1 MSQKLLDWSAGTHWA
16 DHLSALR
23 LFRYITV
30 RSAGAAITALLLSW
44 WLGPKII
51 HWLKQLKFGQD
62 YADKAEEAGG
72 LGARVLSKKG
82 TPTMGGILIV
92 AVLVFSTMLWAQWNA
107 QVELTLLSV
116 LVLAGLGFYDDYAKI
131 IQQSGGGTPPRL
143 KLWVQIL
150 LATFIGVYLWLTP
163 STGRLVTEITVPFY
177 KYPVAVNAGWIGLL
191 IVVLAI
197 VGSSN
202 AVNLTDGLD
211 GLAIGCTLIVGFVF
225 LFFTYLAG
233 NVKAAG
239 YLQIPYVNGA
249 GELTVF
255 CSALIGAGLGFLW
268 FNCHPAQVFMGDT
281 GSLPAGRRF
290 RHHRRADSSAVCPG
304 DCGRRVRDGSRIG
317 HFADRLVSFH
327 AETLWRRPENFFN
340 GAIASSLREEGLV
353 RIAGGDALLH
363 FVRALRRRRAGH
375 TETEMNGMINP
386 SGKTIPVK
394 VLCSL
399 RGHPSVVKTIGV
411 SGGAHAGPKGAF
423 TRPTA

>member
-1 MSQKLLDWSAGTHWA
+1 MLYYFSQKLLDWSAGTRWA
-16 DHLSALR
+16 DHLSELR

-30 RSAGAAITALLLSW
+30 RSAGAAITALILSW

-72 LGARVLSKKG
+72 LGARILSKKG

-92 AVLVFSTMLWAQWNA
+92 AVLVFSTMLWTQWNA

-163 STGRLVTEITVPFY
+163 STGKLVTEIMMPFC
-177 KYPVAVNAGWIGLL
+177 KYPVAVNVGWIGLL

-211 GLAIGCTLIVGFVF
+211 GLAIGCTLIVAFVF
-225 LFFTYLAG
+225 LIFTYLAG

-268 FNCHPAQVFMGDT
+268 FNCHPARVFMGDT
-281 GSLPAGRRF
+281 GSLPLGGAFGII
-290 RHHRRADSSAVCPG
+290 AVLIHQPF
-304 DCGRRVRDGSRIG
+304 V
-317 HFADRLVSFH
+317 LV
-327 AETLWRRPENFFN
+327 
-340 GAIASSLREEGLV
+340 
-353 RIAGGDALLH
+353 IAGGV
-363 FVRALRRRRAGH
+363 FVMEA
-375 TETEMNGMINP
+375 
-386 SGKTIPVK
+386 V
-394 VLCSL
+394 
-399 RGHPSVVKTIGV
+399 SVILQTGWFR
-411 SGGAHAGPKGAF
+411 F
-423 TRPTA
+423 TRKRYGVGRRIFLMAPLHHHFEKKGWYESQVVMRFYILCVLFAVVALATLKLR